1 MERPFP
7 LTRTAFLVLSLLAAA
22 CSRKS
27 DTELFKEGT
36 EAEELKNIPVATA
49 RYEELVDRFPA
60 QALAESSLS
69 RLSLIYANEEK
80 DFPRAVA
87 TYRRYY
93 TLFPESKHAPTMLFL
108 AGYVFNNELH
118 RLDSARIA
126 YETFLAKY
134 PDHTLAPSARYELET
149 LGKDPGVVLKE
160 KGAAEQS
167 EVKP

>member
-1 MERPFP
+1 MQRPYH
-7 LTRTAFLVLSLLAAA
+7 LTMTALLMLSLLAAA
-22 CSRKS
+22 CSRKI

-36 EAEELKNIPVATA
+36 EAEELKNPPIATA
-49 RYEELVDRFPA
+49 RYEELVERFPTR
-60 QALAESSLS
+60 ALAESSLS

-80 DFPRAVA
+80 DFSKAVA

-118 RLDSARIA
+118 RLDSARAA

-134 PDHTLAPSARYELET
+134 PDHTLAPSARYELAT

-160 KGAAEQS
+160 KGAAERTGA
-167 EVKP
+167 KP